1 LFISNNP
8 TDPSKNNKNDLKAC
22 LILAVCFFVST
33 ASAGSFV
40 PAGDIG
46 LRHDV
51 QLLADYGVI
60 KSTVT
65 AWPMSWDT
73 LANDLSA
80 FDDLDGLPAAVRS
93 TALRLQARVDANT
106 QRNNGRFRG
115 SLGYADNPTAIR
127 GFQYTPREEGE
138 ASAGFSWL
146 GERLSIDLIATGV
159 SDASDG
165 QDFRADGS
173 EVGLRL
179 GNFTY
184 AISVTDSW
192 WGPGWDGS
200 LILSN
205 NARPIPSFTIKRDV
219 LTPFETKWLSWLG
232 PWDLR
237 ASWGEMESDRVIPN
251 ANFFTMRFN
260 FRPHPRVEIGLS
272 RSAQLC
278 GEGRPCGFDTFWDM
292 FWGQDNVGDSGTTP
306 ENEPGNQIAGFDFRW
321 SNNWFGTPMAF
332 YAQIMGED
340 EAGGFPSRYMG
351 MGGVE
356 LTHWSN
362 RSWNSYRWFAEIAGV
377 SCEGYRYRGR
387 VVGHGAEAD
396 ALIGTLGMVMVTGN
410 GNQFSALIRSG
421 ELNKGGSQRNT
432 LTPIPLDI
440 ISADLS
446 YAHVF
451 GNNRL
456 EIGVGYQELENTTL
470 SAKTDETRGFIQWR
484 YNP

>member
-1 LFISNNP
+1 
-8 TDPSKNNKNDLKAC
+8 
-22 LILAVCFFVST
+22 
-33 ASAGSFV
+33 
-40 PAGDIG
+40 
-46 LRHDV
+46 
-51 QLLADYGVI
+51 
-60 KSTVT
+60 
-65 AWPMSWDT
+65 
-73 LANDLSA
+73 
-80 FDDLDGLPAAVRS
+80 
-93 TALRLQARVDANT
+93 
-106 QRNNGRFRG
+106 
-115 SLGYADNPTAIR
+115 
-127 GFQYTPREEGE
+127 
-138 ASAGFSWL
+138 
-146 GERLSIDLIATGV
+146 
-159 SDASDG
+159 
-165 QDFRADGS
+165 
-173 EVGLRL
+173 
-179 GNFTY
+179 
-184 AISVTDSW
+184 
-192 WGPGWDGS
+192 
-200 LILSN
+200 
-205 NARPIPSFTIKRDV
+205 
-219 LTPFETKWLSWLG
+219 
-232 PWDLR
+232 
-237 ASWGEMESDRVIPN
+237 
-251 ANFFTMRFN
+251 
-260 FRPHPRVEIGLS
+260 
-272 RSAQLC
+272 
-278 GEGRPCGFDTFWDM
+278 
-292 FWGQDNVGDSGTTP
+292 
-306 ENEPGNQIAGFDFRW
+306 
-321 SNNWFGTPMAF
+321 MAF

-377 SCEGYRYRGR
+377 SCDIFKSDPGYGCAYNNSIYETGYRYRGR